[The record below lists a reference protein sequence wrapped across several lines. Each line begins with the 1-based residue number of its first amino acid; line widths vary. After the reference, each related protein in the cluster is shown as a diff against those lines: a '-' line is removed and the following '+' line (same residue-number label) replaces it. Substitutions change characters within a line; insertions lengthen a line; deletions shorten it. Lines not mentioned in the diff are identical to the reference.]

1 VSGFLGQTWCEPG
14 TESHRSLM
22 HATLKM
28 AGLHYLKFKGKIMKK
43 VMFIFIGML
52 ISFSA
57 SAATLTLTDT
67 GVAGISTITNNNAQ
81 YVDAL
86 TTTSGNF
93 SDNWGLVANG
103 GDAYVTITVD
113 GFDEPVNSISLFSA
127 AAPLVAL
134 VSDSIP
140 ELTNIFSVTFLLSE
154 GVDYLL
160 NIEGTGGTGY
170 ILSAE
175 TPIPAALFLFA
186 PALLGFFGLRR
197 KAALAV

>member
-1 VSGFLGQTWCEPG
+1 
-14 TESHRSLM
+14 
-22 HATLKM
+22 
-28 AGLHYLKFKGKIMKK
+28 MKK
-43 VMFIFIGML
+43 VMFIIVGML
-52 ISFSA
+52 LSFGA

-81 YVDAL
+81 YVDGL

-113 GFDEPVNSISLFSA
+113 GFDEPVSSISLFDSS
-127 AAPLVAL
+127 APLITL
-134 VSDSIP
+134 VSDSIA
-140 ELTNIFSVTFLLSE
+140 ELTNIFSITFLLVD

-160 NIEGTGGTGY
+160 NVKGSGGTGY

-197 KAALAV
+197 KAAVAA